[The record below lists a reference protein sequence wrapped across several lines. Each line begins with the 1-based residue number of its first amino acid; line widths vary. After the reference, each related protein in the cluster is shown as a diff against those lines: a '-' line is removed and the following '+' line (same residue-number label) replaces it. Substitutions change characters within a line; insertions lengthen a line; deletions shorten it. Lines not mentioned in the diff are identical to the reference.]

1 MRWRETS
8 WKPQLGKPA
17 KLTQQPF
24 PLLLCHKESIIVLGE
39 DSVSTSS
46 APGDAS
52 GLFNT
57 MLAIIASFA
66 S

>member
-1 MRWRETS
+1 MS
-8 WKPQLGKPA
+8 WKPQLGKLA

-24 PLLLCHKESIIVLGE
+24 PFLLCHKESMIMLGE
-39 DSVSTSS
+39 DSVSSSS
-46 APGDAS
+46 APGDVS